1 MVNGY
6 PILDPP
12 RVRAQAIVDL
22 ISRYQRPWIFRVE
35 VWATQ
40 MPFRQVYEIEA
51 ASDDDAASQ
60 GLKRFELD
68 VLAALRARN

>member
-12 RVRAQAIVDL
+12 RVRAQCIVDL
-22 ISRYQRPWIFRVE
+22 ISRVQRPWIFRVE

-40 MPFRQVYEIEA
+40 MPFRQVYEIQA
-51 ASDDDAASQ
+51 ATDDHAASQ
-60 GLKRFELD
+60 GLRRFEDD
-68 VLAALRARN
+68 VLAQLKRAH

>member
-1 MVNGY
+1 
-6 PILDPP
+6 
-12 RVRAQAIVDL
+12 
-22 ISRYQRPWIFRVE
+22 
-35 VWATQ
+35 